1 MLKEKRK
8 NLRISQ
14 KEAAKIL
21 GINNSY
27 LSLIESKK
35 RKNLKID
42 LIEKICK
49 LYKIT
54 IDDFLNWLN

>member
-35 RKNLKID
+35 
-42 LIEKICK
+42 EKI
-49 LYKIT
+49 
-54 IDDFLNWLN
+54 

>member
-27 LSLIESKK
+27 LSRIESKK